1 MWDALAGGAA
11 SLIGS
16 AYGAYKQEQ
25 GQKSANKANL
35 AIAREQMDFQE
46 RMSNTAYQRSMADMR
61 KAGLNPMLAFQQG
74 GASTP
79 MGASAHMENPAQG
92 LAETYRN
99 SARTAALEFQQFQ
112 NEVKRTKSQ
121 IELQDSQTNLNS
133 WQSGTEIIRQNL
145 LSAEAQN
152 QLAQARASSAYA
164 DGLYYDNFGKRVNA
178 DFNKSTMGKYMPYV
192 TSVLNSAGSVADI
205 IQGFYKKP
213 NIYNFNAGGKK

>member
-35 AIAREQMDFQE
+35 AIAREQMGFQE

-99 SARTAALEFQQFQ
+99 SARTAALEFRQLHNQ
-112 NEVKRTKSQ
+112 NKLAESQ
-121 IELQDSQTNLNS
+121 LDLNRQDYTLKALQG
-133 WQSGTEIIRQNL
+133 GTEQDKQAL
-145 LSAEAQN
+145 YQAERLNMLQ
-152 QLAQARASSAYA
+152 QARVNSAYA